1 METVPMKL
9 VNKIISDPTVRRDIC
24 RKSHFWFFHVYLNQY
39 VKYPTA
45 DFQKEMIRITEDQS
59 VRNNVIVAFRGS
71 AKSTI
76 MTLSYPIWAILGVQ
90 QKKCVLIL
98 SQTQTQAKLHLT
110 NIRRELEANEI
121 LGKDLGPFREETDE
135 WGSTSLVI
143 PRYNARI
150 IAASSEQS
158 IRGIRHG
165 AHRPDLIVCDDVED
179 LNSVKTK
186 EGRDKTF
193 NWFMGD
199 VIPCGDRD
207 TKVIIIGNLLHE
219 DSMLMRLKHAIEDNE
234 IDGLIREFPLV
245 NESDEILWPGKFA
258 SMDEIKQ
265 LKRTIGNERAWQREI
280 LLKIIADEDQ
290 IIKSE
295 WIQYYDELPSQG
307 KPEFRHTG
315 TGVDLAISKKDTAD
329 FTSMVTGRLYGYE
342 EEFKLY
348 ILPNPINKRMNFPET
363 FETAKSISN
372 DLHSELYI
380 EEVGYQSSLIQ
391 ELHNR
396 GIQAEGVKTLGQDK
410 RSRLNLTTHRIRNG
424 QVLFPRKGAEDLIRQ
439 LVYFGVEKH
448 DDLADAFAILMVKMV
463 EQDRPPMRIWFF

>member
-1 METVPMKL
+1 METIPSKL
-9 VNKIISDPTVRRDIC
+9 VNKIISDSVVRREIC
-24 RKSHFWFFHVYLNQY
+24 RKSHFWFFHVYLSQY

-45 DFQKEMIRITEDQS
+45 DFQKEMIRITEDQM

-165 AHRPDLIVCDDVED
+165 AHRPDLIICDDVED
-179 LNSVKTK
+179 LTSVKTK

-193 NWFMGD
+193 NWLMGD

-207 TKVIIIGNLLHE
+207 TKVIVIGNLLHE
-219 DSMLMRLKHAIEDNE
+219 DSTLMRFKRAIEENE
-234 IDGLIREFPLV
+234 IDGLVRQFPLV
-245 NESDEILWPGKFA
+245 DETNNILWPGKFPTIVEV
-258 SMDEIKQ
+258 DQ

-290 IIKSE
+290 IIKPE
-295 WIQYYDELPSQG
+295 WIQYYDELPG
-307 KPEFRHTG
+307 KDGLEHRLTG
-315 TGVDLAISKKDTAD
+315 TGVDLAISKRDTAD
-329 FTSMVTGRLYGYE
+329 YTAMVTGKLYGYE
-342 EEFKLY
+342 DEFTVF
-348 ILPNPINKRMNFPET
+348 IMPNPINAKMDFPET
-363 FETAKSISN
+363 FEQAKSVASE
-372 DLHSELYI
+372 LYSELYI
-380 EEVGYQSSLIQ
+380 EEVGYQASLVQ
-391 ELHNR
+391 ELNNR

-424 QVLFPRKGAEDLIRQ
+424 QVLFPRNGAEDLIRQ

-448 DDLADAFAILMVKMV
+448 DDLADAFAILLLKMMEHDGPQPDFCFV
-463 EQDRPPMRIWFF
+463 